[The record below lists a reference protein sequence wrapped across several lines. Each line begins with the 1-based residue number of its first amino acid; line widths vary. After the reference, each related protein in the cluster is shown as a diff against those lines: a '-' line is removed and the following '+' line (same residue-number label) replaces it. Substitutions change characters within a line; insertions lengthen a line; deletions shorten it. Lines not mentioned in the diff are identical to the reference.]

1 MRARIAL
8 RKVNINL
15 TDGAVTKEV
24 GNIKEHK
31 GIPVNVND
39 IIAAF
44 SRGDEV
50 HFNALY
56 YVKTLTWAVGNWHYQ
71 VGMCWIWPSLP
82 AGLGS
87 QI

>member
-1 MRARIAL
+1 MKQAWSNLILDTIKHDVYVSMRARIAL

-56 YVKTLTWAVGNWHYQ
+56 YVKTLTWAVGN
-71 VGMCWIWPSLP
+71 
-82 AGLGS
+82 
-87 QI
+87 